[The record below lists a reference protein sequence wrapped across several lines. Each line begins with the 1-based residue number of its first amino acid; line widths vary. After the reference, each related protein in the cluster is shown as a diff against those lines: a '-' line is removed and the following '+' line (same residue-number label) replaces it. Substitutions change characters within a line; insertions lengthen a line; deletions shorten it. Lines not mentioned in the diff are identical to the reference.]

1 MTSVTFFGT
10 SAAAPSLARGFSCIG
25 IMNEE
30 DVLLLDCGDGSIRNI
45 LRIGV
50 DVRNITSILITH
62 FHSDHISG
70 LTQVVEAMSMKGKL
84 TDLSVYGPP
93 GLKEYFSTV
102 QKITNVAF
110 NKKFQINLKELLP
123 NQEFSTGKQEI
134 STFEMDHTIPCLGY
148 RVNSNGKIISFTGDT
163 QPCGS
168 LEELGRKADLFIHE
182 ATFLQK
188 DLAIA
193 RPPKHST
200 PKDAAT
206 AAASA
211 KSERLVLTHVNDDYE
226 KPEEMLVEA
235 KEEFARV
242 VVAYDGLKI
251 EL

>member
-1 MTSVTFFGT
+1 MTSVIFLGT
-10 SAAAPSLARGFSCIG
+10 SAAAPSLDRGFSCIG
-25 IMNEE
+25 IMDGE

-45 LRIGV
+45 TRFGV
-50 DVRNITSILITH
+50 DVRKISGIMITH

-70 LTQVVEAMSMKGKL
+70 LTQVVEAMSMKKKQN
-84 TDLSVYGPP
+84 DLNIYGPP

-110 NKKFQINLKELLP
+110 NKRFQIILKELSP
-123 NQEFSTGKQEI
+123 NQKFSTGKQEI

-148 RVNSNGKIISFTGDT
+148 RVNSNGRIISFTGDT

-168 LEELGRKADLFIHE
+168 LEELGRRADLFIHE

-200 PKDAAT
+200 PKDAAS
-206 AAASA
+206 AAALA
-211 KSERLVLTHVNDDYE
+211 KSEKLVLTHVNDDYE
-226 KPEEMLVEA
+226 KPEEMLAEA
-235 KEEFARV
+235 KEEFAKV
-242 VVAYDGLKI
+242 VVAYDGLRI
-251 EL
+251 DF